1 MQISPLNRHRLQLF
15 KKHRRALWSFRIFL
29 VLFFISLLAVF
40 IANDKPLLIYHSGHF
55 YAPILNDYTEKD
67 FGGELDLKP
76 DYKDIYIQKLISK
89 KGWAIWPPIPYSY
102 DAVSLNPSSPAPS
115 SPDRHNWLGTD
126 DQGRDVLAR
135 LIYGFQTS
143 VLFGLCLTLC
153 AGTLGVIIGGLQGY
167 LGGRL
172 DLFTQ
177 RFTEV
182 WMSLPLLYMII
193 IITSFVKTSFLW
205 LLIVLI
211 CFKWTTL
218 VFVVRAEFLKARNLD
233 YVRAAQALGLPRY
246 LILWRHMLPNAM
258 VAALTMLPF
267 VLNGAITTLTSLD
280 FLGFGLPPGSASL
293 GEMLSQGKN
302 NLHAPWLGISGFVTL
317 ALLLSLLTFIGE
329 GIRDAFD
336 PRKIRKM

>member
-55 YAPILNDYTEKD
+55 YTPILNDYTEKD

-76 DYKDIYIQKLISK
+76 DYKDVYIQRLISK

-102 DAVSLNPSSPAPS
+102 DAVNLNPSSPAPS
-115 SPDRHNWLGTD
+115 SPNRHNWLGTD

-193 IITSFVKTSFLW
+193 IITSFVKASFLW